1 MDIKPWVEKY
11 RPSQFN
17 EIILDSTNETILL
30 NIIKQNN
37 FPNLL
42 LYGQPGT
49 GKTTTII
56 NLIKEYQKEN
66 NEEFKELI
74 IHLNASDDRGIDII
88 RNQINSFSNSSIMFR
103 KGMKFIVL
111 DEIDYMTKNAQLALK
126 YLIQQN
132 NHSIRY
138 CLICNYISKIDK
150 TLQNEFLKLKFNQLP
165 KNQIYKFLQV
175 IINKENLNLSK
186 AKCYQIIDLYK
197 SDIRSMINDIQN
209 ISCINNWNVLTH
221 HDIELFINTIKTTK
235 NNKNLDLIIN
245 RYLNKFN
252 MEKYQ
257 FIIHIFNYLVKKNP
271 KKDLLDYIEEIL
283 HTNNYNTSTFDAY
296 FINELSQIIHVNS

>member
-1 MDIKPWVEKY
+1 MDIIPWVEKY
-11 RPSQFN
+11 RPHQFN
-17 EIILDSTNETILL
+17 DIILDSTNKTILL
-30 NIIKQNN
+30 NIIKQND

-56 NLIKEYQKEN
+56 NLIKEYQKKN

-165 KNQIYKFLQV
+165 KEHIYNFLDN
-175 IINKENLNLSK
+175 IIQKESLDFSK
-186 AKCYQIIDLYK
+186 ETCYQIIDLYK

-209 ISCINNWNVLTH
+209 VSCLNKWNILTPK
-221 HDIELFINTIKTTK
+221 DIEIFIKNIKTTK
-235 NNKNLDLIIN
+235 KIKNLMIN
-245 RYLNKFN
+245 KYLNKFN

-257 FIIHIFNYLVKKNP
+257 FIINIFNYLVKKNP
-271 KKDLLDYIEEIL
+271 SRDLLDFIEEIL
-283 HTNNYNTSTFDAY
+283 HTNNYNTVTFDEY
-296 FINELSQIIHVNS
+296 FINELIKITNI

>member
-1 MDIKPWVEKY
+1 MDIIPWVEKY
-11 RPSQFN
+11 RPNQFN
-17 EIILDSTNETILL
+17 DIILDSTNKTILL

-49 GKTTTII
+49 GKTTTIM
-56 NLIKEYQKEN
+56 NLIKEYQKKN

-165 KNQIYKFLQV
+165 KEHIYNFLDNIVQ
-175 IINKENLNLSK
+175 KESLDFSK
-186 AKCYQIIDLYK
+186 ETCYQIINLYK
-197 SDIRSMINDIQN
+197 SDIRSMINDMQN
-209 ISCINNWNVLTH
+209 ISSLNKWNILTP
-221 HDIELFINTIKTTK
+221 HDIEIFIKNIKTTK
-235 NNKNLDLIIN
+235 NNKNKNLMIN
-245 RYLNKFN
+245 KYLNKFN

-257 FIIHIFNYLVKKNP
+257 FIVYIFNYLVKKNP
-271 KKDLLDYIEEIL
+271 SKFLLDFIEEIL
-283 HTNNYNTSTFDAY
+283 HTNNYHTMTFNEY
-296 FINELSQIIHVNS
+296 FINELSKVTNI

>member
-1 MDIKPWVEKY
+1 MDIIPWVEKY
-11 RPSQFN
+11 RPNQFN
-17 EIILDSTNETILL
+17 DIILDSTNKTILL
-30 NIIKQNN
+30 NIINQNN

-56 NLIKEYQKEN
+56 NLIKEYQRKN

-165 KNQIYKFLQV
+165 KEHIYNFLHN
-175 IINKENLNLSK
+175 IIQKENLDFSK
-186 AKCYQIIDLYK
+186 ETCYQIIDLYK
-197 SDIRSMINDIQN
+197 SDIRSMINDMQN
-209 ISCINNWNVLTH
+209 ISCLNKWDILTPT
-221 HDIELFINTIKTTK
+221 DIEIFITNIKTTK
-235 NNKNLDLIIN
+235 NNKNNKNKMIN
-245 RYLNKFN
+245 KYLNKFN

-257 FIIHIFNYLVKKNP
+257 FIVYIFNYLVKKNP
-271 KKDLLDYIEEIL
+271 KKELLDFIEEIL
-283 HTNNYNTSTFDAY
+283 HTNNYNTLTFDEY
-296 FINELSQIIHVNS
+296 FINELSRISKI

>member
-1 MDIKPWVEKY
+1 MDIIPWVEKY
-11 RPSQFN
+11 RPNQFN
-17 EIILDSTNETILL
+17 DIILDSTNKTILL

-49 GKTTTII
+49 GKTTTIM
-56 NLIKEYQKEN
+56 NLIKEYQKKN

-165 KNQIYKFLQV
+165 KEHIYNFLDNIVQ
-175 IINKENLNLSK
+175 KESLDFSK
-186 AKCYQIIDLYK
+186 ETCYQIINLYK
-197 SDIRSMINDIQN
+197 SDIRSMINDMQN
-209 ISCINNWNVLTH
+209 ISSLNKWNILTP
-221 HDIELFINTIKTTK
+221 HDIEIFIKNIKTTK
-235 NNKNLDLIIN
+235 NNKNKNLMIN
-245 RYLNKFN
+245 KYLNKFN
-252 MEKYQ
+252 IEKYQ
-257 FIIHIFNYLVKKNP
+257 FIVYIFNYLVKKNP
-271 KKDLLDYIEEIL
+271 SKFLLDFIEEIL
-283 HTNNYNTSTFDAY
+283 HTNNYHTMTFNEY
-296 FINELSQIIHVNS
+296 FINELSKVTNI

>member
-17 EIILDSTNETILL
+17 EIILDSTNKTILL

-165 KNQIYKFLQV
+165 KNQIYNFLQ
-175 IINKENLNLSK
+175 IIIKKENLNFSK
-186 AKCYQIIDLYK
+186 EKCYQIIDLYK

-209 ISCINNWNVLTH
+209 ISCLNKWNILTQ
-221 HDIELFINTIKTTK
+221 HDIKIFINTIKTTK
-235 NNKNLDLIIN
+235 NNKNQNLIIN

-257 FIIHIFNYLVKKNP
+257 FIIYIFNYLVKKNP
-271 KKDLLDYIEEIL
+271 KKDLLDFIEEIL
-283 HTNNYNTSTFDAY
+283 HTNNYNTSTFDEY
-296 FINELSQIIHVNS
+296 FINELSRIKNIIS

>member
-1 MDIKPWVEKY
+1 MDIIPWVEKY
-11 RPSQFN
+11 RPNQFN
-17 EIILDSTNETILL
+17 DIILDSTNKTILL
-30 NIIKQNN
+30 NIIEQND

-56 NLIKEYQKEN
+56 NLIKEYQRKN

-165 KNQIYKFLQV
+165 KEHIYKFLDN
-175 IINKENLNLSK
+175 IIQKESLDFSK
-186 AKCYQIIDLYK
+186 ETCYQIIDLYK
-197 SDIRSMINDIQN
+197 SDIRSMINDMQN
-209 ISCINNWNVLTH
+209 ISCLNKWDILTPT
-221 HDIELFINTIKTTK
+221 DIEIFIKNIKTTK
-235 NNKNLDLIIN
+235 KNKNLMIN
-245 RYLNKFN
+245 KYLNKFN

-257 FIIHIFNYLVKKNP
+257 FIINIFNYLVKKNTS
-271 KKDLLDYIEEIL
+271 KNLLDFIEEIL
-283 HTNNYNTSTFDAY
+283 HTNNYNTLTFDEY
-296 FINELSQIIHVNS
+296 FINELIKITNI